1 MPIACKLEVVRLE
14 NDMKKSLFVKRAQ
27 LVSLINLIAQSGI
40 IVTGAVVR
48 LTGSGLG
55 CPTWPN
61 CAPGSLVPVASQ
73 VEGFHKYIEFGNR
86 LLTFVVLFASVA
98 LLITAVISKV
108 KKLIIWS
115 ALPLLGTLLQAI
127 LGGITVLTGLN
138 PFTVMFH
145 FLLSIILVAISTL
158 IYRFWS
164 KDKPLKIN
172 SSIIR
177 NYIKFFT
184 LSGFIVIILGTITTG
199 SGPHSGDE
207 IAARFNIDTRTIAW
221 IHADSVLLFIGL
233 LVGLIILVR
242 TNKELNSLARLL
254 NSLIILCLIQ
264 GLIGYTQW
272 FTNLPW
278 ILVGFHV
285 LGSVLIWINLMLIFE
300 KSIYSLKNSIKQI

>member
-1 MPIACKLEVVRLE
+1 
-14 NDMKKSLFVKRAQ
+14 MKKSTLIKRAR
-27 LVSLINLIAQSGI
+27 LVSLVNLITQSGI

-86 LLTFVVLFASVA
+86 LLTFVVLIASIAV
-98 LLITAVISKV
+98 LIIAIISKN
-108 KKLIIWS
+108 KKIILWS
-115 ALPLLGTLLQAI
+115 VLPLIGTLLQAV

-145 FLLSIILVAISTL
+145 FLLSIVLVAISTI

-164 KDKPLKIN
+164 KSNPIKIQ
-172 SSIIR
+172 SKLMR

-184 LSGFIVIILGTITTG
+184 LIGFVVITLGTITTG

-233 LVGLIILVR
+233 LIGLILLVR
-242 TNKELNSLARLL
+242 TNDAYKSLSKSLNSLF
-254 NSLIILCLIQ
+254 ILCIIQ
-264 GLIGYTQW
+264 GFIGYTQW

-285 LGSVLIWINLMLIFE
+285 LGSVLIWINLMFIFE
-300 KSIYSLKNSIKQI
+300 KSIYSLKDRIKQI

>member
-1 MPIACKLEVVRLE
+1 
-14 NDMKKSLFVKRAQ
+14 MKKSTLIKRAR
-27 LVSLINLIAQSGI
+27 LVSLINLITQSGI

-86 LLTFVVLFASVA
+86 LLTFVVLIASIAV
-98 LLITAVISKV
+98 LIIAIISKN
-108 KKLIIWS
+108 KKIILWS
-115 ALPLLGTLLQAI
+115 VLPLIGTLLQAVF
-127 LGGITVLTGLN
+127 GGITVLTGLN

-145 FLLSIILVAISTL
+145 FLLSIVLVAISTI

-164 KDKPLKIN
+164 KSNPIKIQ
-172 SSIIR
+172 SKLIR

-184 LSGFIVIILGTITTG
+184 LIGFAVITLGTITTG

-233 LVGLIILVR
+233 LIGLILLVR
-242 TNKELNSLARLL
+242 TNNTYKSLSKSLNSLF
-254 NSLIILCLIQ
+254 ILCIIQ
-264 GLIGYTQW
+264 GFIGYTQW

-285 LGSVLIWINLMLIFE
+285 LGSVLIWINLMFIFE
-300 KSIYSLKNSIKQI
+300 NSIYSLKDRIKQI

>member
-1 MPIACKLEVVRLE
+1 
-14 NDMKKSLFVKRAQ
+14 MKKSTLIKRARLAS
-27 LVSLINLIAQSGI
+27 LVNLIAQSGI
-40 IVTGAVVR
+40 IVTGAIVR

-86 LLTFVVLFASVA
+86 LLTFVVLLASIAV
-98 LLITAVISKV
+98 LLISIFSKNR
-108 KKLIIWS
+108 KIIIWS
-115 ALPLLGTLLQAI
+115 TLPLIGTLLQAL

-145 FLLSIILVAISTL
+145 FLLSIILVAIST
-158 IYRFWS
+158 IIFKFWS
-164 KDKPLKIN
+164 VAKPVKI
-172 SSIIR
+172 SSNLIK

-184 LSGFIVIILGTITTG
+184 LVGFIVIILGTITTG

-207 IAARFNIDTRTIAW
+207 IAARFNIDTRIIAW
-221 IHADSVLLFIGL
+221 IHADTVLLFIGL
-233 LVGLIILVR
+233 LIGLIILAR
-242 TNKELNSLARLL
+242 TNNEIKPLGKSLNILF
-254 NSLIILCLIQ
+254 ILCLIQ

-278 ILVGFHV
+278 ALVGFHV
-285 LGSVLIWINLMLIFE
+285 LGSVLIWINLMFIFE
-300 KSIYSLKNSIKQI
+300 KSIYSLKNRIKQI

>member
-1 MPIACKLEVVRLE
+1 
-14 NDMKKSLFVKRAQ
+14 MKKSTLIKRAR
-27 LVSLINLIAQSGI
+27 LVSLINLITQSGI

-86 LLTFVVLFASVA
+86 LLTFVVLIASIAV
-98 LLITAVISKV
+98 LIIAIISKN
-108 KKLIIWS
+108 KKIILWS
-115 ALPLLGTLLQAI
+115 VLPLIGTLLQAV

-145 FLLSIILVAISTL
+145 FLLSIVLVAISTI

-164 KDKPLKIN
+164 KSNPIKIQ
-172 SSIIR
+172 SKLIR

-184 LSGFIVIILGTITTG
+184 LIGFAVITLGTITTG

-233 LVGLIILVR
+233 LIGLILLVR
-242 TNKELNSLARLL
+242 TNDAYKSLSKSLNSLF
-254 NSLIILCLIQ
+254 ILCIIQ
-264 GLIGYTQW
+264 GFIGYTQW

-285 LGSVLIWINLMLIFE
+285 LGSVLIWINLMFIFE
-300 KSIYSLKNSIKQI
+300 NSIYSLKDRIKQI